1 MADEN
6 IYRSEK

>member
-6 IYRSEK
+6 IKNL